1 MSSKHD
7 SLNVKNILK
16 VLHPKR
22 YASFHENLNDS
33 KNKKQQRFSTLLL
46 DHGEQEL
53 QDWGVV
59 ASSSRVRESSSSG
72 SQSFNAF
79 DDEKNISLSSSSS
92 NTNTMDIGTSS
103 ALYSSSSSATATS
116 TKRNKNKLSDS
127 HSHSDPA
134 YSKARKEREP
144 GTNMKSIQG
153 RLHLCSKSIIFEPHD
168 ISRGIIRMPF
178 DKMTISPTTN
188 TNGNA
193 NSARSENI
201 TANSAENE
209 SNRSTSTYR
218 TIHLETKRCLIMKKN
233 NIIAPYETIDKR
245 VCFSFTFQH
254 STAEPFQ
261 QLFEKIYKISDEK
274 ELEEI
279 VRPMCDRPFDP
290 LNFVHLK
297 DVPLTSNL
305 RAFILGPFPLVKKK
319 GCVIVTKERLYFQPF
334 QGVFV
339 DSEIAAATKA
349 LSWCMKDVVAIARRY
364 HGLKDEAVELFF
376 QEGPSVLM
384 AFEGYK
390 NREEVLGLIPKKRSM
405 GTGTSTSVLDGIHVT
420 VDNVQGGCGTSPNP
434 VDIPVFCHT
443 DRSFL
448 NMVVTAWRSG
458 EIDNFDYLLALN
470 SAAGRSLFDL
480 SRYPIFPWVLADYES
495 SKLDLSSGDSVSGNS
510 SSSGNTGSTM
520 KQFRDLTKPIGA
532 LNEERLESFKDR
544 WKAMEGIGGDTF
556 LYGTHYSAPGYCLY
570 YLVRTMPEQML
581 CLQNGKSM
589 STAFE
594 IEEGSIPNPSR
605 P

>member
-1 MSSKHD
+1 MSSTRNYD
-7 SLNVKNILK
+7 SLNVKDILK

-22 YASFHENLNDS
+22 YASFHENPNDC
-33 KNKKQQRFSTLLL
+33 KNKQQRRFSTLLL
-46 DHGEQEL
+46 EHGEQEL

-59 ASSSRVRESSSSG
+59 ASSSRVRESASSGSG
-72 SQSFNAF
+72 SQSNA
-79 DDEKNISLSSSSS
+79 DDQVNISLSSSS
-92 NTNTMDIGTSS
+92 NTAGMGMGIGMSS
-103 ALYSSSSSATATS
+103 SFASSVLYSSSSS
-116 TKRNKNKLSDS
+116 KLASSLRAADS
-127 HSHSDPA
+127 HSHSDPP

-168 ISRGIIRMPF
+168 ISRGIIRISF
-178 DKMTISPTTN
+178 DKMTISPNTN
-188 TNGNA
+188 TNTSTNANTNASTNA
-193 NSARSENI
+193 NSNRNEN
-201 TANSAENE
+201 TNSAENE
-209 SNRSTSTYR
+209 SNRSTYTCR
-218 TIHLETKRCLIMKKN
+218 TIHLETNRCLIMKKN

-245 VCFSFTFQH
+245 VSFSFTFQH

-261 QLFEKIYKISDEK
+261 ELFEKIYNDNVSDEK
-274 ELEEI
+274 QLEEI

-305 RAFILGPFPLVKKK
+305 RAFILGPFPLVKKA

-339 DSEIAAATKA
+339 DSEIAARA
-349 LSWCMKDVVAIARRY
+349 LSWCMKDIVAIARRY

-376 QEGPSVLM
+376 QEGPSVLL

-390 NREEVLGLIPKKRSM
+390 NREEVLGLIPQKRTM
-405 GTGTSTSVLDGIHVT
+405 GTSTGMVDGIHMDV
-420 VDNVQGGCGTSPNP
+420 NVEGCGSSPSPNP

-458 EIDNFDYLLALN
+458 DIDNFDYLLALN

-495 SKLDLSSGDSVSGNS
+495 SKLDLSSSGDKSGIDSGN
-510 SSSGNTGSTM
+510 GNAGSAN

-544 WKAMEGIGGDTF
+544 WKGMEGMGGDAF

-581 CLQNGKSM
+581 CLQNGTSVLVNG
-589 STAFE
+589 
-594 IEEGSIPNPSR
+594 I
-605 P
+605 

>member
-1 MSSKHD
+1 MS
-7 SLNVKNILK
+7 
-16 VLHPKR
+16 
-22 YASFHENLNDS
+22 
-33 KNKKQQRFSTLLL
+33 
-46 DHGEQEL
+46 
-53 QDWGVV
+53 
-59 ASSSRVRESSSSG
+59 
-72 SQSFNAF
+72 
-79 DDEKNISLSSSSS
+79 
-92 NTNTMDIGTSS
+92 
-103 ALYSSSSSATATS
+103 
-116 TKRNKNKLSDS
+116 
-127 HSHSDPA
+127 
-134 YSKARKEREP
+134 
-144 GTNMKSIQG
+144 
-153 RLHLCSKSIIFEPHD
+153 
-168 ISRGIIRMPF
+168 F

-188 TNGNA
+188 NNVDANGNGNGDA
-193 NSARSENI
+193 NSNGREN
-201 TANSAENE
+201 TSANSAENE

-245 VCFSFTFQH
+245 VSFSFTFQH

-274 ELEEI
+274 QLEEI

-305 RAFILGPFPLVKKK
+305 RAFILGPFPLVKKA

-339 DSEIAAATKA
+339 DSEIAAKA
-349 LSWCMKDVVAIARRY
+349 LSWCMKDIVAIARRY

-390 NREEVLGLIPKKRSM
+390 NREEVLGLIPKKRSI
-405 GTGTSTSVLDGIHVT
+405 GTSTSVLDGIHV
-420 VDNVQGGCGTSPNP
+420 DDVQGCGTSTNP

-495 SKLDLSSGDSVSGNS
+495 SKLDLSSGDSGSGNG
-510 SSSGNTGSTM
+510 SGNAGSTM

-544 WKAMEGIGGDTF
+544 WKAMEGMGGDTF

-589 STAFE
+589 STGFE
-594 IEEGSIPNPSR
+594 IGGGVNPQSISTMTSLLAL
-605 P
+605 